1 VTHALR
7 RTPGYER
14 NVFINCPFDDAYVP
28 LLRPLLF
35 TILDL
40 GFTPRIASERSDSS
54 ENRLDKIVALIR
66 ASRNSIHDISRLTA
80 STVGEFAR
88 FNLPFELGVEH
99 GAQRFGGTRF
109 RAKRVLIL
117 DAAPYDHRGALS
129 DLSGVDIKHHGASPA
144 RLVRVVREWFLETAG
159 VTDAASPTVIWY
171 RFTDFASAFYD
182 ERKDAGFSDEDL
194 NFMPVT
200 EYIDAIRRWRSRP
213 V

>member
-1 VTHALR
+1 M
-7 RTPGYER
+7 
-14 NVFINCPFDDAYVP
+14 
-28 LLRPLLF
+28 
-35 TILDL
+35 
-40 GFTPRIASERSDSS
+40 
-54 ENRLDKIVALIR
+54 
-66 ASRNSIHDISRLTA
+66 
-80 STVGEFAR
+80 
-88 FNLPFELGVEH
+88 
-99 GAQRFGGTRF
+99 
-109 RAKRVLIL
+109 
-117 DAAPYDHRGALS
+117 
-129 DLSGVDIKHHGASPA
+129 DIKHHGASPA